1 MAAPIGQLFTL
12 TDRDRDKA
20 LWGWKSSTLTV
31 SASATTVANTI
42 AQFWSVGPPEG
53 YLWFLTRVRVRLTAG
68 SSQVVTGYQITTRIV
83 TNNITSYVMD
93 STAAASNVT
102 LGDLDIPF
110 WNPRSGLVVSVDFDA
125 DTNANQ
131 FRLDCQ
137 GYVIPAGNVQL
148 F

>member
-1 MAAPIGQLFTL
+1 MGAPIGQLFTL
-12 TDRDRDKA
+12 TERDRDKA

-31 SASATTVANTI
+31 SASSTTVANTG
-42 AQFWSVGPPEG
+42 AQFWEFGPPEG
-53 YLWFLTRVRVRLTAG
+53 YLWFLTRARVRITAG
-68 SSQVVTGYQITTRIV
+68 ASQVVTGYQITTRDV
-83 TNNITSYVMD
+83 GENITSFVMD

-110 WNPRSGLVVSVDFDA
+110 WNPRSSLVVSCDFDA
-125 DTNANQ
+125 GANANQ

-137 GYVIPAGNVQL
+137 GYVIPAGNAQL